1 MAPNSGHSPLEKVK
15 SINSAKGKH
24 PKDQVKSKSDK
35 KHASKE
41 QENKKEDEDLELSFA
56 NVEGRC
62 HVCGVKGHFA
72 DKCSKRN
79 STPKD
84 EWFWENVKKKEISL
98 LNSTQRTYSAVA
110 STPVHEGSSDTP
122 TGKWSML
129 SSHATD
135 ISLLQGGLE
144 LSDVILLD
152 SQSTTNMFC
161 NPKFVED
168 IRPAETPLLLN
179 TNGGGLITTF
189 KATLP
194 DFGEVWFNEDA
205 IANLFC
211 MADIDD
217 KYGME
222 WSMVDGKKAIRVMTD
237 PPVDFVRSPEK
248 LYYLLPRGLGQAKN
262 FPTVHLWMPLRKIV
276 YRIRAVNLNGPSVR
290 DSSTIPSDLH
300 QSKISRALSG

>member
-1 MAPNSGHSPLEKVK
+1 MPHAKCWEKSRASATQSTEDTQK
-15 SINSAKGKH
+15 ESIPRTNQAKARK
-24 PKDQVKSKSDK
+24 KATSKRS
-35 KHASKE
+35 
-41 QENKKEDEDLELSFA
+41 ENKTDSEDIELSFA
-56 NVEGRC
+56 NIEGRC
-62 HVCGVKGHFA
+62 QVCGVKGHFA
-72 DKCSKRN
+72 NKCSKRN

-84 EWFWENVKKKEISL
+84 EWFWEKVKKKEISL

-110 STPVHEGSSDTP
+110 STPVQEGSSDTP

-129 SSHATD
+129 SSHVTD

-144 LSDVILLD
+144 LRDVILLD
-152 SQSTTNMFC
+152 SQSTTNIFC

-179 TNGGGLITTF
+179 TSGGVLITTL

-205 IANLFC
+205 IANIFC

-237 PPVDFVRSPEK
+237 PT
-248 LYYLLPRGLGQAKN
+248 G
-262 FPTVHLWMPLRKIV
+262 
-276 YRIRAVNLNGPSVR
+276 
-290 DSSTIPSDLH
+290 
-300 QSKISRALSG
+300 